1 MADTDR
7 GMNKENHMPLPI
19 PHVDLAALPRDDLR
33 AMQAAGREAAECI
46 RVLRKVNLNVVG
58 EVLKGQGQ
66 FVRLT
71 HYPQGDVYDSETH
84 AQYYYHAHRDGEHGH
99 FHLFMRAKGMPEG
112 CAPAPE
118 AAVRDWP
125 AGDQALSHLVAISM
139 DKFGV
144 PKGMFTT
151 NRWVTA
157 ETWYPAS
164 DVIRMLPHFAVDHAW
179 PSWPTNRWLTAMVRL
194 FRPQIAALVLA
205 RDAALAARRTAHPAR
220 DVFEDRAFEVL
231 SETAIDAEAQMKAI
245 EKALAA

>member
-1 MADTDR
+1 M
-7 GMNKENHMPLPI
+7 
-19 PHVDLAALPRDDLR
+19 PRDISSADLTKLTR
-33 AMQAAGREAAECI
+33 QDLLAMQAAGEEARECI

-71 HYPQGDVYDSETH
+71 HYPQGDVYDRETH

-99 FHLFMRAKGMPEG
+99 FHLFLRAKGMPPG
-112 CAPAPE
+112 CNPVPE
-118 AAVRDWP
+118 AAERDWP

-139 DKFGV
+139 DKFGA
-144 PKGMFTT
+144 PTGLFTT

-194 FRPQIAALVLA
+194 FRPQIAALVQA
-205 RDAALAARRTAHPAR
+205 RDAALAARREAYPDS
-220 DVFEDRAFEVL
+220 DVFEDRSFEVL
-231 SETAIDAEAQMKAI
+231 SETAIDVEGQMQAI
-245 EKALAA
+245 ERALAT